1 MKVMVV
7 TPYFYPHMGGV
18 QKYVYEIGTRLQ
30 RQFGHD
36 VTVVCS
42 NWSREENAVRTDRI
56 DGLTVI
62 RLPYRFKVS
71 STPVNLAWKRALQ
84 QIIGSVRPDVVNA
97 HMPVPFIADAAARA
111 SAGMRVPYVLTYHN
125 DLTGSDLLTRV
136 FGRCY
141 YPLLGSQT
149 LRLADIIVATSE
161 YYAGRSPHLSKHRR
175 KLRYAAP
182 GVDLERFGGDRSDFL
197 RRKYRLDGE
206 KILLYVGHLDR
217 ESRHKGVHYLIR
229 AMKTVRASMGAKLI
243 LAGRGNYIDHYRE
256 LAAGEGVLEDVIF
269 AGFVPEDE
277 MPLYFNSADLLVL
290 PSCDRAEGFG
300 MVLIEAQACGTPVIG
315 TEIGGIPYAVEDGA
329 TGLLV
334 PPGDAAGLAAAAIKV
349 LGDRDLYRRMAHN
362 GPERVRELFTWEKSA
377 AAYDRVF
384 REAVRRERDRH
395 IEPEKEGVMNWR
407 LSSS

>member
-1 MKVMVV
+1 MVV

-30 RQFGHD
+30 RAFGYD
-36 VTVVCS
+36 LTIVSS
-42 NWSREENAVRTDRI
+42 NWHKEENTAKTEQI
-56 DGLTVI
+56 GGLEVI
-62 RLPYRFKVS
+62 RLPYQFKVS
-71 STPVNLAWKRALQ
+71 STPVSLAWKRALQ
-84 QIIGSVRPDVVNA
+84 KIIGSVRPDVVNG

-111 SAGMRVPYVLTYHN
+111 SAAMRVPYVLTYHN
-125 DLTGSDLLTRV
+125 DLTGSDLLTWA

-141 YPLLGSQT
+141 YPLLGSRT

-161 YYAGRSPHLSKHRR
+161 YYAGRSPHLSKHRQ

-182 GVDLERFGGDRSDFL
+182 GVDLGRFGGDRSDFL
-197 RRKYRLDGE
+197 RRKYDLNGE

-217 ESRHKGVHYLIR
+217 ESPHKGVHYLIR
-229 AMKTVRASMGAKLI
+229 AMKTIRASMDAKLV
-243 LAGRGNYIDHYRE
+243 LAGRGNYLDHFRE
-256 LAAGEGVLEDVIF
+256 LAAAEGILEDVIF

-277 MPLYFNSADLLVL
+277 MPLYFNSADLLAL

-315 TEIGGIPYAVEDGA
+315 TNVGGIPYAVEDGA

-349 LGDRDLYRRMAHN
+349 LGDRDLYRRMARR

-377 AAYDRVF
+377 AVYDRVF
-384 REAVRRERDRH
+384 REAAGERA
-395 IEPEKEGVMNWR
+395 
-407 LSSS
+407 

>member
-42 NWSREENAVRTDRI
+42 NWSQEENVVRNDRI
-56 DGLTVI
+56 DDLAVI
-62 RLPYRFKVS
+62 RLPYQFKIS

-84 QIIGSVRPDVVNA
+84 KIIGSMHPDVVNG

-111 SAGMRVPYVLTYHN
+111 SAGMQVPYVLTYHN
-125 DLTGSDLLTRV
+125 DLTGSDLLTRA

-141 YPLLGSQT
+141 YSLLGSRT
-149 LRLADIIVATSE
+149 LCLADMIVATSD
-161 YYAGRSPHLSKHRR
+161 YYAGRSPHLSKHHQ

-182 GVDLERFGGDRSDFL
+182 GVDLKRIPGGRSDFL
-197 RRKYRLDGE
+197 HRKYHLNGE

-217 ESRHKGVHYLIR
+217 ESQHKGVHYLIG
-229 AMKTVRASMGAKLI
+229 AMKTVRASMDAKLV

-256 LAAGEGVLEDVIF
+256 IAASEGVSEDVIF
-269 AGFVPEDE
+269 AGFVPEE
-277 MPLYFNSADLLVL
+277 EVPLYFNSADLLVL

-315 TEIGGIPYAVEDGA
+315 TEIGGIPYAIEDGA
-329 TGLLV
+329 TGLIV
-334 PPGDAAGLAAAAIKV
+334 PPGDAAGLAAAVIKV
-349 LGDRDLYRRMAHN
+349 IDDRDLYQRMAQK
-362 GPERVRELFTWEKSA
+362 GPERVRKLFTWEKSA
-377 AAYDRVF
+377 AAYDRAF
-384 REAVRRERDRH
+384 REVAGERPSY
-395 IEPEKEGVMNWR
+395 EGEK
-407 LSSS
+407 

>member
-18 QKYVYEIGTRLQ
+18 QKYVYEISTRLQ
-30 RQFGHD
+30 QQFGHD

-42 NWSREENAVRTDRI
+42 NWSQEESTVRTDRL
-56 DGLTVI
+56 DDLTVI
-62 RLPYRFKVS
+62 RLPYQFRVS
-71 STPVNLAWKRALQ
+71 STPVSLAWMRTLQ
-84 QIIGSVRPDVVNA
+84 VIIGSVRPDVVNG

-111 SAGMRVPYVLTYHN
+111 SAGMQVPYILTYHN
-125 DLTGSDLLTRV
+125 DLTGSDLLTQAI
-136 FGRCY
+136 GRCY
-141 YPLLGSQT
+141 YPLLGSRT
-149 LRLADIIVATSE
+149 LRLADLIVATSE
-161 YYAGRSPHLSKHRR
+161 YYAERSPHLSKHRQ

-182 GVDLERFGGDRSDFL
+182 GVDLGRLGGERSDFL

-217 ESRHKGVHYLIR
+217 ESRHKGVHHLIK
-229 AMKTVRASMGAKLI
+229 ALKTVRVSVDAKLI

-256 LAAGEGVLEDVIF
+256 LAADESVSEDVIF

-315 TEIGGIPYAVEDGA
+315 TEIGGIPYAVQDRE

-334 PPGDAAGLAAAAIKV
+334 PPGDAAGLAAAVVTV
-349 LGDRDLYRRMAHN
+349 LGDRDLYRRMARK

-377 AAYDRVF
+377 AVYDRVF
-384 REAVRRERDRH
+384 REAARGERDRCM
-395 IEPEKEGVMNWR
+395 EPEKEGVMNWR